1 MEQMSEARKGSPDG
15 AGKVGLKGYPGRPG
29 IGAILRPRQDQQ
41 RILNLRKRWSEAPQ
55 IPVPHQGEGPL
66 PMGPLGQEV
75 RVALKLRRRKGGS
88 GIGNETSGQALR
100 GRPGDEARKPG
111 GIACEQLRRRG
122 EEPALQARQ
131 GQQGRGQEPQGE
143 RSADPHRPLEAML
156 KKNGR
161 AGGMA
166 EGQGPGDGQGGKRIP
181 QACRQSL
188 PRWAKAWRQG
198 TGPMARKIGGPERPM
213 ALELLGQW
221 PKGMGRS
228 PRTVKREDRARAFGK
243 PGEDPGLAMPRD
255 PNPFD
260 HGAAALRGREAVTSW
275 AMAAAPWRGK
285 GA

>member
-1 MEQMSEARKGSPDG
+1 M
-15 AGKVGLKGYPGRPG
+15 
-29 IGAILRPRQDQQ
+29 PRV
-41 RILNLRKRWSEAPQ
+41 LNLPKRWGQAPQ
-55 IPVPHQGEGPL
+55 IPVPHQGQGPF
-66 PMGPLGQEV
+66 PMGGLSQEV
-75 RVALKLRRRKGGS
+75 RVALKLRWRKGGS

-156 KKNGR
+156 EKDGC

-166 EGQGPGDGQGGKRIP
+166 KGQGPGDSEGGQRIP
-181 QACRQSL
+181 QAR
-188 PRWAKAWRQG
+188 RQG
-198 TGPMARKIGGPERPM
+198 LSRWVKARGKRARPMARKIRGPERPT
-213 ALELLGQW
+213 ALELFGQG

-228 PRTVKREDRARAFGK
+228 PRTVKRKDRAGAFGK
-243 PGEDPGLAMPRD
+243 PGEDPGLALPRD
-255 PNPFD
+255 PNPFH